1 MSDWRVH
8 DPRSVD
14 AWPIAPPSSVIE
26 GCQSF
31 AEKCGIVFGCFDFV
45 VTAAGE
51 WVFLEVNE
59 SGQFLFLEK
68 FNPKINVLA
77 NFVELLLRL
86 SGRNSIEKMHNL
98 RLANFF
104 QHWQRD
110 HMRITLLF
118 FVALM
123 SSTVWA
129 DDSLWERLKTEPNLV
144 VLMRHTHAMGGHPLT
159 WDESGNCRGEFV
171 LTRRGKAHAR
181 KIGEVFASHGIKPVV
196 ISSPMCRCRET
207 AQLAFVEQSVT
218 DPDLREIA
226 SADAERTK
234 AFESKT
240 RSLIASKRGVAPVV
254 FVSHTPN
261 INQLTME
268 LIDDGDLLVGRAN
281 EKGEV
286 DVLGKITLRP

>member
-1 MSDWRVH
+1 M
-8 DPRSVD
+8 
-14 AWPIAPPSSVIE
+14 
-26 GCQSF
+26 Q
-31 AEKCGIVFGCFDFV
+31 
-45 VTAAGE
+45 
-51 WVFLEVNE
+51 
-59 SGQFLFLEK
+59 
-68 FNPKINVLA
+68 
-77 NFVELLLRL
+77 
-86 SGRNSIEKMHNL
+86 
-98 RLANFF
+98 
-104 QHWQRD
+104 
-110 HMRITLLF
+110 ITLLF
-118 FVALM
+118 FVALT
-123 SSTVWA
+123 SSAVWA
-129 DDSLWERLKTEPNLV
+129 ADNPLWERLKTEPNLV
-144 VLMRHTHAMGGHPLT
+144 VLMRHTHAMGDHPLT

-171 LTRRGKAHAR
+171 LSQRGKAHAR
-181 KIGEVFASHGIKPVV
+181 RIGEAFASHGIKPVV

-207 AQLAFVEQSVT
+207 AQLAFVEQAVT

-261 INQLTME
+261 INQVTME